1 MNKYLLDTNIIS
13 ILYKNYTSY
22 NSIKKQEN
30 LRENISKYNIDD
42 LCSTTISKYES
53 LNWIKN
59 WKDTENK
66 SKNEIIRKTIKFYSI
81 IELLDLDEIS
91 IWRYKIIIEEQNKK
105 WFCQKD
111 HCDYFIASICLAND
125 LILITDN
132 IKDFEKIDWLNI
144 ENWTK

>member
-53 LNWIKN
+53 LN
-59 WKDTENK
+59 
-66 SKNEIIRKTIKFYSI
+66 
-81 IELLDLDEIS
+81 
-91 IWRYKIIIEEQNKK
+91 
-105 WFCQKD
+105 
-111 HCDYFIASICLAND
+111 
-125 LILITDN
+125 
-132 IKDFEKIDWLNI
+132 
-144 ENWTK
+144 